1 MSRQL
6 PARPNLDHLRNQ
18 AKDLLQSARTH
29 HPTWQLADA
38 QHALARGYGYS
49 SWPALKAHVDALV
62 AEAGEP
68 ATAHVGA
75 SDDHPNRQSLLAGA
89 WVADVERS
97 SRHPA
102 FQFRSAS
109 LDIRISGARITMTQV
124 VIDADG
130 DTSGSTMTIA
140 ADGQL
145 HPVPGASH
153 GLVAQWIDERTLE
166 AIDMKDNH
174 EMARGRYEVSP
185 DGRELTVTTA
195 EQRLVFD
202 RA

>member
-6 PARPNLDHLRNQ
+6 PARPNLDHLRKQ
-18 AKDLLQSARTH
+18 AKELLQSARAR
-29 HPTWQLADA
+29 HPAWQLADA
-38 QHALARGYGYS
+38 QHALARGYGFS

-62 AEAGEP
+62 ADAAVP
-68 ATAHVGA
+68 ASAHVGA
-75 SDDHPNRQSLLAGA
+75 SDDHPNRQSALTGA

-97 SRHPA
+97 RRHPA
-102 FQFRSAS
+102 FQFRSAT

-130 DTSGSTMTIA
+130 HTSGGTMTIA

-145 HPVPGASH
+145 HTAPGASH
-153 GLVAQWIDERTLE
+153 GLVAQWLDERTLE
-166 AIDMKDNH
+166 AIDMMDSQ

-185 DGRELTVTTA
+185 DGRQLTVTTA
-195 EQRLVFD
+195 EQQLVFD